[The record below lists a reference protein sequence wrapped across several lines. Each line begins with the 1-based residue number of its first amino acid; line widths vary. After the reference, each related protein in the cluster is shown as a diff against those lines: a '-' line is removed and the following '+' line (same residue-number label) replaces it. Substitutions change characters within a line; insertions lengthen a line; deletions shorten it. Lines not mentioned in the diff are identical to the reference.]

1 MNSVDATTMPCALV
15 LEAVLSDLLACACSG
30 LDSATTLDVVRVLKN
45 LARNGQTV
53 VCTIHQPSSSAFAL
67 FDQLVLLRKGR
78 VCCRYS
84 LAIGYFCT
92 VRTRLHGA
100 AIGCIACTHSP
111 PWRDDKKW
119 CTVRATFRGLG

>member
-1 MNSVDATTMPCALV
+1 MSSVDAVTMPCALV
-15 LEAVLSDLLACACSG
+15 LKAVLSDLIACACSG

-78 VCCRYS
+78 VSCRCS
-84 LAIGYFCT
+84 LTISYFCT
-92 VRTRLHGA
+92 VR
-100 AIGCIACTHSP
+100 IALRGVTIRCGF
-111 PWRDDKKW
+111 
-119 CTVRATFRGLG
+119 TVRVTFRG